1 MRRGSRLSQS
11 TLGESRILLHPHV
24 FLYSLQMW
32 VPDACRLTPT
42 LAQRLNAVLQVDLCL
57 FILYWMVFVFSLEKL
72 HHRYCRPKSAAFW
85 FLVLGP
91 LQSQALSNRFHCP
104 NFTLFPRINLCVMLS
119 VHLRHRGTSFKSFK
133 LAFTVVAWNKFCA
146 LKTIALMPSSCYG
159 TGKQWGI
166 SLRKCHFMVL
176 FCSPRL
182 ENERTRGKIEWP
194 GSFVNRAAQCI
205 TKLLL
210 KWLREAI

>member
-1 MRRGSRLSQS
+1 MRRGARLSKS

-32 VPDACRLTPT
+32 VHDACRLTPT
-42 LAQRLNAVLQVDLCL
+42 LAQRLNGVLQVDLCL
-57 FILYWMVFVFSLEKL
+57 FMLYWMVFVFSLEKL

-85 FLVLGP
+85 FLALDP
-91 LQSQALSNRFHCP
+91 LRSQALSNRFHCP
-104 NFTLFPRINLCVMLS
+104 NFTLFPRINLCAMLC
-119 VHLRHRGTSFKSFK
+119 VLLGHRGTSFKSCK
-133 LAFTVVAWNKFCA
+133 MAFTVVAWNE
-146 LKTIALMPSSCYG
+146 ISALMPSSCYG

-194 GSFVNRAAQCI
+194 GSSVNRAAQCI

-210 KWLREAI
+210 KWLRGAI